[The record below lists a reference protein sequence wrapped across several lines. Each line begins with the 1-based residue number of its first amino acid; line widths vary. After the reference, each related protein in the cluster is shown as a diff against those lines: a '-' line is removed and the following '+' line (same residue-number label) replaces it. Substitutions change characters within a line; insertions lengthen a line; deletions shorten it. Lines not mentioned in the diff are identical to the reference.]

1 MFVSLSASDNI
12 EGIFALQKSEGL
24 VGVLGENA
32 LKFYLSVSRDGF
44 ETKSGRVGDWPRI
57 VALPERIW
65 VVERRATL
73 CGRGKERRD

>member
-1 MFVSLSASDNI
+1 M
-12 EGIFALQKSEGL
+12 
-24 VGVLGENA
+24 GVLGENA

>member
-1 MFVSLSASDNI
+1 M
-12 EGIFALQKSEGL
+12 
-24 VGVLGENA
+24 LGENA